1 MFFHCIACHQPF
13 KTIYRCVHCSNSS
26 QIFTTLSDQ
35 QQQQQTPSSEKH
47 TQSNFTYLCTNCE
60 RKSFFY
66 HFWDH
71 SFVRVW
77 NWNCSE
83 EELTKLIES
92 KKLTRSFKYFLNPL
106 LLLHFRLIGNVC
118 ELLLLLQNFTQ
129 QQLNVHQRFA
139 LDAKL
144 QLFIHI
150 IKTFFKMMSIFV
162 GVALSTAKFF
172 IQKPMSG

>member
-1 MFFHCIACHQPF
+1 
-13 KTIYRCVHCSNSS
+13 
-26 QIFTTLSDQ
+26 LG
-35 QQQQQTPSSEKH
+35 EKQG
-47 TQSNFTYLCTNCE
+47 QSNYTYLCTNCE

-77 NWNCSE
+77 NWSSSE

-92 KKLTRSFKYFLNPL
+92 KKLSRTFNSFLFFISFHFNFGL
-106 LLLHFRLIGNVC
+106 LFNHETFGTS
-118 ELLLLLQNFTQ
+118 LQNFTQ
-129 QQLNVHQRFA
+129 QLLNIHQLFV

-144 QLFIHI
+144 QSFIHI